1 MARKITPQAIEMM
14 ELFAAR
20 CTTEGLKFR
29 KNPERA
35 SILLNYGAD
44 NFDSL
49 DFGFYYDDSGKSV
62 ALKVFSIMKFKKE
75 QLPIAY
81 EFCNAMN
88 AKWRWVRFYVDSDDE
103 LTADLDAYISK
114 ESVGDECLNLLQRAV
129 SIVDD
134 VMGELKS

>member
-1 MARKITPQAIEMM
+1 MARKITPQAVAMM
-14 ELFAAR
+14 EIFAAR
-20 CTTEGLKFR
+20 CASEGLKYR
-29 KNPERA
+29 KNAERA
-35 SILLNYGAD
+35 SVLLNYNAD

-49 DFGFYYDDSGKSV
+49 DFGFYFDDSGKSV
-62 ALKVFSIMKFKKE
+62 ALKVYSIMKFKKE

-103 LTADLDAYISK
+103 LAADLDAYISK
-114 ESVGDECLNLLQRAV
+114 ESAGDECLELLHRAV